1 MLSFFDKIVKKIP
14 FKVHGLVLFG
24 LTAIMVLLNHYFHN
38 AMLQEEMHVLYSN
51 VQFDTEIPLFEEYK
65 SSIQNWSYYLFFCV
79 DFIWAA
85 LLLLMMYRVLC
96 EIVTPYILRLIT
108 TLFILAY
115 TADVVENV
123 LYLLYEIESVIHVQR
138 VKVLLYA
145 LSFVTFLFSV
155 IIDHKKIVWRFIKHA
170 RISLVFIF
178 IVSILIGFVD
188 QGGDIMIRLFESR
201 FNLIITLLLVY
212 FVSIPTAHY
221 PIYFKGS
228 KYSDTNLYE
237 YIMSSNFTIKSYIGI
252 IYFVKRKGVS
262 IVKNENDSDD
272 KEEFKMQI
280 FRRCLGVLF
289 YVAFIYMI
297 LTAVDEAH
305 SLRLATS
312 VTFLIAVFLFW
323 FVWYLSKLKLD
334 TDKYFEKEG
343 EEQSGVESVKKFTR
357 IIGLFPYLLM
367 LDVLMLVIVAFTASA
382 WSKQLVFLIIV
393 VSVLAALTYV
403 LLIVGRSY
411 LKYIFTNKWT
421 TFLLERPQEYFEEKR
436 TKYYEEHKGSYIN
449 FLSIFSNNS
458 WYLFFIAVFGIV
470 CVSGILVLDF
480 NWKLIHNFN
489 PIPLFLMLYLF
500 FYGAIIIYIKHFKY
514 YTQMYRRT
522 LGNGTEE
529 ERSVRNENF
538 DKEGGRLRWR
548 LWIYHIPF
556 ALLVLVLIGGYTSYK
571 GNDLHE
577 LQTIKQDYN
586 KGVKIGDFVK
596 KIKEKDQHY
605 FVSSYGGGLKSNL
618 WTMLLLNKLDSENE
632 DFLNS
637 TRCLSGVSGGSVG
650 IANYTYIKAFNKN
663 KEEAIDRLANL
674 NGLSLDVL
682 YLATCDLIR
691 EFIPTIT
698 FKKDSCSL
706 IEFKGRDRS
715 HFGMRQHILALD
727 EFKGEAEDSFTY
739 YDLYEKVYKEG
750 YYPPLII
757 NTTSTSNKYGNALS
771 LKINDD
777 SKFDVENYED
787 IFPGAINILGSEKGK
802 ELPFY
807 TTISTSNRFP
817 FVSPAAKIKQK
828 GYFLDGGAFENSGL
842 LSAYSFKEYLEKV
855 KAIQDSATVKFVN
868 FINAKSNYIRHFAEE
883 NNIKVEKLRSSP
895 ELIAVLKVGVAIEH
909 TPNYIKDV
917 VNNKE
922 ETVDLYLPHYFT
934 YKDLENVLGGKLKGD
949 FARVVDLIKKSN
961 YKIKTA
967 LKKQCCKEEVE
978 ECKKYY
984 NIEERGI
991 VQPATGRLLS
1001 TSSIL
1006 YQKAMVNHHVEV
1018 KENIAKIFKNINK
1031 EEKRD
1036 SLN

>member
-1 MLSFFDKIVKKIP
+1 MLSFFDKIVNKIP
-14 FKVHGLVLFG
+14 LKTHGLVLFG

-85 LLLLMMYRVLC
+85 LLLLMLYRILC
-96 EIVTPYILRLIT
+96 KIVTPYILQLIIA
-108 TLFILAY
+108 LFILAY
-115 TADVVENV
+115 TTDVIENV
-123 LYLLYEIESVIHVQR
+123 LYLLYEIESVIYVQR

-155 IIDHKKIVWRFIKHA
+155 IIDYKKIIWRFIKHA

-201 FNLIITLLLVY
+201 FNLVITLLLVY

-237 YIMSSNFTIKSYIGI
+237 YIMSSKFTIKSYIGI

-262 IVKNENDSDD
+262 VVKNVNDSDD

-297 LTAVDEAH
+297 LTAVDEAY
-305 SLRLATS
+305 SLRLAIS
-312 VTFLIAVFLFW
+312 VTFLIAAFLFW
-323 FVWYLSKLKLD
+323 FVWYLSKLKLN
-334 TDKYFEKEG
+334 TDKYFDKES

-367 LDVLMLVIVAFTASA
+367 LDILMLVIVAFTASA
-382 WSKQLVFLIIV
+382 WNKQLVFLTV
-393 VSVLAALTYV
+393 VVTVLAALTYV
-403 LLIVGRSY
+403 LLTVGRSY

-421 TFLLERPQEYFEEKR
+421 AFLLERPQEYFEEKR
-436 TKYYEEHKGSYIN
+436 AKYYGGYKGNFIN

-458 WYLFFIAVFGIV
+458 WYLFFIAVFGII
-470 CVSGILVLDF
+470 CVSGILVLNF

-522 LGNGTEE
+522 LGNGVGE

-556 ALLVLVLIGGYTSYK
+556 ALLVLTLIGGYTSYK

-577 LQTIKQDYN
+577 LQTIKQDSI
-586 KGVKIGDFVK
+586 KGIGISAFVSD
-596 KIKEKDQHY
+596 IKEKKEHY

-618 WTMLLLNKLDSENE
+618 WTMLLLNKLDSTNKE
-632 DFLNS
+632 FLSN

-650 IANYTYIKAFNKN
+650 IANYTYIIAFNKN
-663 KEEAIDRLANL
+663 KEKAINRLANF

-682 YLATCDLIR
+682 YLATGDLIR
-691 EFIPTIT
+691 EFIP
-698 FKKDSCSL
+698 KK
-706 IEFKGRDRS
+706 FKGKDRS
-715 HFGMRQHILALD
+715 HFGMRQHVLALD
-727 EFKGEAEDSFTY
+727 EFEGDADDSFTF
-739 YDLYEKVYKEG
+739 YDLYEKAYGKG

-757 NTTSTSNKYGNALS
+757 NTISTSNKYGNALS
-771 LKINDD
+771 LKVNEDLKLD
-777 SKFDVENYED
+777 NKNYEV
-787 IFPGAINILGSEKGK
+787 IFPGAINILNSEEGR

-807 TTISTSNRFP
+807 TTVSTSNRFP

-842 LSAYSFKEYLEKV
+842 LSAYSFKEYLKKIE
-855 KAIQDSATVKFVN
+855 AIKDSATVKFVN
-868 FINAKSNYIRHFAEE
+868 FINAKSNYVRHFAKK
-883 NNIKVEKLRSSP
+883 NNIKVEQLNSSP
-895 ELIAVLKVGVAIEH
+895 ELVAVLKVGVAIEH
-909 TPNYIKDV
+909 TPNYIREV
-917 VNNKE
+917 INNKE
-922 ETVDLYLPHYFT
+922 DITNIYLPHYFT
-934 YKDLENVLGGKLKGD
+934 FKDLENVLGGKLK
-949 FARVVDLIKKSN
+949 RNKEELINIVEQINKSN
-961 YKIKTA
+961 ERIKEA
-967 LKKQCCKEEVE
+967 LRKQG
-978 ECKKYY
+978 Y
-984 NIEERGI
+984 NIGERGI

-1006 YQKAMVNHHVEV
+1006 YQKAMVNHHIEV
-1018 KENIAKIFKNINK
+1018 KENIEEIKKFKMKENI
-1031 EEKRD
+1031 KRD

>member
-262 IVKNENDSDD
+262 VVKNENDSDD

-312 VTFLIAVFLFW
+312 VTFLIAVFLFC

-334 TDKYFEKEG
+334 ADKYFEKEG
-343 EEQSGVESVKKFTR
+343 EEQSGVESVKKFTK

-367 LDVLMLVIVAFTASA
+367 LDILMLVIVAFTASA
-382 WSKQLVFLIIV
+382 WNKQLVFLIV
-393 VSVLAALTYV
+393 VVTILAALTYV
-403 LLIVGRSY
+403 LLTVGRSY

-421 TFLLERPQEYFEEKR
+421 IFLLERPQEYFEEKR
-436 TKYYEEHKGSYIN
+436 AKYYENYKGSYIN

-458 WYLFFIAVFGIV
+458 WYLFFIAVFGII
-470 CVSGILVLDF
+470 CVSGILVLNF

-514 YTQMYRRT
+514 YTQMYRKT
-522 LGNGTEE
+522 V
-529 ERSVRNENF
+529 RSGVKEGEFIRNENL

-556 ALLVLVLIGGYTSYK
+556 TLLVLTLIGGYTSYK

-577 LQTIKQDYN
+577 LQTIKQDSI
-586 KGVKIGDFVK
+586 KGIEISAFVSD
-596 KIKEKDQHY
+596 IKEKKEHY

-618 WTMLLLNKLDSENE
+618 WTMLLLNKLDNTNKK
-632 DFLNS
+632 FLNN

-663 KEEAIDRLANL
+663 KEKAINRLANL

-682 YLATCDLIR
+682 YLATGDLIR
-691 EFIPTIT
+691 EFIP
-698 FKKDSCSL
+698 KK
-706 IEFKGRDRS
+706 FKGKDRS
-715 HFGMRQHILALD
+715 HFGMRQHILAID
-727 EFKGEAEDSFTY
+727 KFKGKANDSFTF

-757 NTTSTSNKYGNALS
+757 NTTGTNNKYGNALS
-771 LKINDD
+771 LKINGG
-777 SKFDVENYED
+777 SKIDVENYED
-787 IFPGAINILGSEKGK
+787 IFPGAINILNSEKGR

-807 TTISTSNRFP
+807 TTVSTSNRFP

-855 KAIQDSATVKFVN
+855 KVINDSATVKFIN
-868 FINAKSNYIRHFAEE
+868 FINAKSNYIRHFAKE
-883 NNIKVEKLRSSP
+883 NNIKVEKLNSSP

-934 YKDLENVLGGKLKGD
+934 FKDLENVLGGKLQRDKDELIGIVRQIND
-949 FARVVDLIKKSN
+949 SNKRVKE
-961 YKIKTA
+961 A
-967 LKKQCCKEEVE
+967 LRKQG
-978 ECKKYY
+978 Y
-984 NIEERGI
+984 NIGERGI

-1018 KENIAKIFKNINK
+1018 KENIAKIFKKMNK
-1031 EEKRD
+1031 EEK
-1036 SLN
+1036 